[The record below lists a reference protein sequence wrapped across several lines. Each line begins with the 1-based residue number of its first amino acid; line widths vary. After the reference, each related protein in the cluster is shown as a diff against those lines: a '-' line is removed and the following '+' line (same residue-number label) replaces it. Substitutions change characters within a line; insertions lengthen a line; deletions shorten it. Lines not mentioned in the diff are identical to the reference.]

1 MVTIHIITDD
11 DDGGGVFHFDMVGL
25 ERKFAYPATSGVG
38 RHGTHYRISI
48 ISDVFVKISA
58 KANQFA
64 IGGKLIKLSCETFLM
79 LKCKLFD
86 IPRKTRLNV

>member
-64 IGGKLIKLSCETFLM
+64 IGGKFG
-79 LKCKLFD
+79 
-86 IPRKTRLNV
+86 